1 MTTWKGQTRGGVAGY
16 RFFIF
21 ILKYLGIKFT
31 YFFLNFVVT
40 YFVLFSA
47 KSRKPIYYY
56 FNTIL
61 GFNALKS
68 YRYVYKNNYKLGQ
81 VLIDKV
87 ALLAGYS
94 DQFTFD
100 FEGEEHIREM
110 AANGGGLLIGAH
122 LGNWEIAGQL
132 LDRIDTKVHILMLE
146 AEHEKIKGMLD
157 NVMTKRSMHIIPIKD
172 DFSYLFLIK
181 EALQNNEIVAMHGDR
196 FLAGSKTVI
205 KNFLGRKAKFPE
217 GPFYLSVKY
226 KKPVIFVSAVKET
239 NSHYHFFA
247 TNPYY
252 NTNDGV
258 TKKERISKLLDLYI
272 SELEKTL
279 KYYPEQWFNYYYFW
293 EPTDQTNK
301 VL

>member
-21 ILKYLGIKFT
+21 ILKYLGIRFT
-31 YFFLNFVVT
+31 YFFLNFVVL

-47 KSRKPIYYY
+47 KSRKPIYLY

-61 GFNALKS
+61 GYKKLKS
-68 YRYVYKNNYKLGQ
+68 LRYVFKNNYKLGQ

-94 DQFTFD
+94 DHFTFD
-100 FEGEEHIREM
+100 FEGEKNIREM
-110 AANGGGLLIGAH
+110 ADNGGGLLIGAH
-122 LGNWEIAGQL
+122 VGNWEIAGQL
-132 LDRIDTKVHILMLE
+132 LERIDTKVHILMLE

-157 NVMTKRSMHIIPIKD
+157 SVMTKKSMHVIPIKD

-181 EALQNNEIVAMHGDR
+181 EALQKNEIVAMHGDR
-196 FLAGSKTVI
+196 FLEGSKTMI
-205 KNFLGRKAKFPE
+205 KNFLGRPAKFPE

-226 KKPVIFVSAVKET
+226 KKPVIFVSAIKET

-247 TNPYY
+247 TKPFYD
-252 NTNDGV
+252 TNKGLS
-258 TKKERISKLLDLYI
+258 KEERISNLLDLYI
-272 SELEKTL
+272 NELEKTL
-279 KYYPEQWFNYYYFW
+279 KDYPEQWFNYYYFW
-293 EPTDQTNK
+293 EQTNH
-301 VL
+301 